1 MKTIG
6 DVKARG
12 VQTGARFH
20 PCTVAV
26 AKIAFPRNGE
36 SSWVL
41 R

>member
-1 MKTIG
+1 MRSIG

-20 PCTVAV
+20 PYTVAL

-36 SSWVL
+36 SSWIL